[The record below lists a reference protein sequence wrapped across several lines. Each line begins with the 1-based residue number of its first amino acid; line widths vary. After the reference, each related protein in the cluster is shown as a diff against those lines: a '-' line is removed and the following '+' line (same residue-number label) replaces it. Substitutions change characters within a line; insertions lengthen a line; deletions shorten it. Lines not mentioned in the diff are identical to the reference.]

1 MHLLTMSIDNSEVIY
16 SVERVNDTQ
25 CSTVHEILR
34 DASLNEA
41 ILIHSCNAHGKSAP
55 KDVLEVF
62 IKRAGNTLVLF
73 LAGAF
78 GKGNAK
84 SRAEAVLTAVK
95 CKYLPLREMYPE
107 QEYELFVVPT
117 AIGRSV
123 YDKVQ
128 AKYLGVQL
136 HAVLC
141 NDDQTDCLVNELDGW
156 SVLPQNAN
164 KLIKVL
170 SKRNGTCKIKSF
182 S

>member
-1 MHLLTMSIDNSEVIY
+1 MHLLTMSIGNSQIVY
-16 SVERVNDTQ
+16 SVERRNDTQ

-34 DASLNEA
+34 DAGLDEA
-41 ILIHSCNAHGKSAP
+41 ILIHSYIVHEKSTS
-55 KDVLEVF
+55 KDVLEAFV
-62 IKRAGNTLVLF
+62 KRAGNTLVLF

-78 GKGNAK
+78 EK
-84 SRAEAVLTAVK
+84 SDVESRTEAALTAIIH
-95 CKYLPLREMYPE
+95 KYLPLREMYPE

-170 SKRNGTCKIKSF
+170 SKRSGTQKIKSF